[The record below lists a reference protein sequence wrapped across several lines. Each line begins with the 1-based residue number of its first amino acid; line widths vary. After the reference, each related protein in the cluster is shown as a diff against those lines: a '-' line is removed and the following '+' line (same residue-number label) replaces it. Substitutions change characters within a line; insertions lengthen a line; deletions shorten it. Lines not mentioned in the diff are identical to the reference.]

1 MSIKIHPKQAP
12 MLTLMEIRMTFLNYK
27 NQQKK
32 RQIEPSSDSETIR
45 RTNVYKFFIPD
56 ETQNID
62 LETDNKYTELK
73 PLESL
78 ILS

>member
-1 MSIKIHPKQAP
+1 MI
-12 MLTLMEIRMTFLNYK
+12 
-27 NQQKK
+27 
-32 RQIEPSSDSETIR
+32 DTIR

-73 PLESL
+73 PLESR